1 MRMTTPSGITL
12 TVIASTI
19 LLLSACGG
27 RTPDKNGPAGNQNSN
42 VQPVSD
48 SVNEKLIKGTAE
60 YYGMQDS
67 ISTFVTCDGTHIE
80 IGDGH
85 VVSSNKPCGPSTS
98 GRPVALFKRIEGS
111 VTGVDHDKGIVEIKP
126 TGSDKA
132 VKFFLPQTALSQ
144 KEELQS
150 IKPGDQIKVTSF
162 LPGRAER
169 LEKAK

>member
-1 MRMTTPSGITL
+1 MKMTIRSRVLL
-12 TVIASTI
+12 TVIASPL
-19 LLLSACGG
+19 LLLSSCGG
-27 RTPDKNGPAGNQNSN
+27 HATDNKAPGGNQNSS

-67 ISTFVTCDGTHIE
+67 ISTFVTCDGTRID

-85 VVSSNKPCGPSTS
+85 VIGSDKPCGPATP
-98 GRPVALFKRIEGS
+98 GRPVALFKKIQGPVTS
-111 VTGVDHDKGIVEIKP
+111 VDPEKGIVEVKP
-126 TGSDKA
+126 IGSDRA
-132 VKFFLPQTALSQ
+132 VKFFLPQTASAQ
-144 KEELQS
+144 KEELKN